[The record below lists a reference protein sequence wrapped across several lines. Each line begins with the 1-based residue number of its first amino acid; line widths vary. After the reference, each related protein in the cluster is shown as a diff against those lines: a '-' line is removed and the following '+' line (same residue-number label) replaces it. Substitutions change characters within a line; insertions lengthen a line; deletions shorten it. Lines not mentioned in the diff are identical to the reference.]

1 MEKMDGEVRK
11 RVVFLKKIVM
21 MGIEVSVRNE
31 YGGLLIIRC
40 IINIFWRN
48 K

>member
-11 RVVFLKKIVM
+11 RVALSKKIAM
-21 MGIEVSVRNE
+21 MGTEASVRNE
-31 YGGLLIIRC
+31 HGGLLIIRC
-40 IINIFWRN
+40 ITNIFWRN